1 MTRTPKALK
10 LTHNWLGR
18 LFMNR
23 KALGRGLGALLSSD
37 RTVDLGSET
46 SEVELDSIVP
56 GPMQPRTH
64 FDEASLESLADS
76 IRTHG
81 IVQPLLVRRRDGG
94 YELIA
99 GERRWRAAK
108 LAGISRVPV
117 VVKEVPDDS
126 LLEIALI
133 ENIQR
138 ENLNPIEEAQ
148 AYKKLIDTVGLTQES
163 LASRVGRDRTYIT
176 NYLRLLRLP
185 ADVQQL
191 VKEGRLSTGHA
202 RALLALSH
210 EDLQRRIA
218 RQIIDGGLSV
228 RVTEQ
233 LVQKT
238 SEEKP
243 TRRSAPQA
251 VDPNVKAAETKLRR
265 ALGTQVKILQAADG
279 RGKVEIS
286 FFSTQDLDRIYTLLM
301 SPAQV

>member
-1 MTRTPKALK
+1 
-10 LTHNWLGR
+10 
-18 LFMNR
+18 MNR

-37 RTVDLGSET
+37 RTIDLGSEP
-46 SEVELDSIVP
+46 SEVDLDSIVS

-64 FDEASLESLADS
+64 FDEASLEGLAES
-76 IRTHG
+76 IRSHG

-108 LAGISRVPV
+108 LAGLSRVPV
-117 VVKEVPDDS
+117 VVKEVPDES

-148 AYKKLIDTVGLTQES
+148 AYKKLIETVGLTQEA
-163 LASRVGRDRTYIT
+163 LASRVGRDRSYIT

-185 ADVQQL
+185 EDLQQL

-202 RALLALSH
+202 RTLLALTH
-210 EDLQRRIA
+210 PDLQRRLA

-228 RVTEQ
+228 RATEQ
-233 LVQKT
+233 LVHKAT
-238 SEEKP
+238 EEKP
-243 TRRSAPQA
+243 ARAATAPHPI
-251 VDPNVKAAETKLRR
+251 DPNIRAAETKLRR
-265 ALGTQVKILQAADG
+265 ALGTQVKIIQLSGDG

-286 FFSTQDLDRIYTLLM
+286 FFNTQDLDRIYTLLM
-301 SPAQV
+301 SESRV

>member
-1 MTRTPKALK
+1 
-10 LTHNWLGR
+10 
-18 LFMNR
+18 MNR

-37 RTVDLGSET
+37 STIDLGAEP

-64 FDEASLESLADS
+64 FDEASLESLAES
-76 IRTHG
+76 IRSHG
-81 IVQPLLVRRRDGG
+81 IVQPLLVRRRGEG

-108 LAGISRVPV
+108 LAGITRVPI
-117 VVKEVPDDS
+117 VVKEVPDES

-148 AYKKLIDTVGLTQES
+148 AYKKLIETVGLTQEA
-163 LASRVGRDRTYIT
+163 LATRVGRDRSYIT
-176 NYLRLLRLP
+176 NYLRLLKLT
-185 ADVQQL
+185 DDIQQL

-210 EDLQRRIA
+210 PDLQRRIS

-228 RVTEQ
+228 RATEQ
-233 LVQKT
+233 LVQKA

-243 TRRSAPQA
+243 ARRLPPP
-251 VDPNVKAAETKLRR
+251 VDPNIKAAETKLRR

-279 RGKVEIS
+279 KGKLEIS
-286 FFSTQDLDRIYTLLM
+286 FFNTQDLDRIYSLIVP
-301 SPAQV
+301 SAQM

>member
-1 MTRTPKALK
+1 
-10 LTHNWLGR
+10 
-18 LFMNR
+18 MNR

-37 RTVDLGSET
+37 STIDLGVEP

-64 FDEASLESLADS
+64 FDEASLESLAES
-76 IRTHG
+76 IRSHG
-81 IVQPLLVRRRDGG
+81 IVQPLLVRRRGEG

-108 LAGISRVPV
+108 LAGITRVPI
-117 VVKEVPDDS
+117 VVKEVPDES

-148 AYKKLIDTVGLTQES
+148 AYKKLIETVGLTQEA
-163 LASRVGRDRTYIT
+163 LATRVGRDRSYIT
-176 NYLRLLRLP
+176 NYLRLLKLT
-185 ADVQQL
+185 DDIQQL

-210 EDLQRRIA
+210 PDLQRRIS

-228 RVTEQ
+228 RATEQ
-233 LVQKT
+233 LVQKA

-243 TRRSAPQA
+243 ARRLPPP
-251 VDPNVKAAETKLRR
+251 VDPNIKAAETKLRR

-279 RGKVEIS
+279 KGKLEIS
-286 FFSTQDLDRIYTLLM
+286 FFNTQDLDRIYSLIVP
-301 SPAQV
+301 SAQM